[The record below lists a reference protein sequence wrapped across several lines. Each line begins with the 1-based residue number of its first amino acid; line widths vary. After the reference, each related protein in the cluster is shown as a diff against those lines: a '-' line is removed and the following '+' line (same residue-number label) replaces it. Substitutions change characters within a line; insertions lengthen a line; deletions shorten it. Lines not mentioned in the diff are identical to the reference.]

1 MINIIIQIKKNT
13 LEGTNCRVIEGE
25 QISELEGRM
34 LETTEAV
41 GNFKKK
47 GIKIL
52 KTESETSGTMLST
65 PTFES

>member
-41 GNFKKK
+41 GNLKKK

>member
-41 GNFKKK
+41 GNLEKK

>member
-1 MINIIIQIKKNT
+1 
-13 LEGTNCRVIEGE
+13 
-25 QISELEGRM
+25 M

-41 GNFKKK
+41 GNLKKK